1 MRLPDKSSGSASPR
15 FSRHNLIRAA
25 SSLPMMI
32 RASEPPMKLR
42 LPMES
47 ANLRVCLFTEL
58 SYPRVFAM
66 LNIASY
72 QQFLLIKRRED
83 AVNKNY

>member
-1 MRLPDKSSGSASPR
+1 MT
-15 FSRHNLIRAA
+15 
-25 SSLPMMI
+25 I

-42 LPMES
+42 LLMES
-47 ANLRVCLFTEL
+47 ANLKICLFIEL

-66 LNIASY
+66 LNAVLD

>member
-1 MRLPDKSSGSASPR
+1 
-15 FSRHNLIRAA
+15 
-25 SSLPMMI
+25 MI

-42 LPMES
+42 LLMES
-47 ANLRVCLFTEL
+47 ANLKICLFIEL

-66 LNIASY
+66 LNVVPY
-72 QQFLLIKRRED
+72 QQFLLIKQRAN

>member
-1 MRLPDKSSGSASPR
+1 
-15 FSRHNLIRAA
+15 
-25 SSLPMMI
+25 MMI

-47 ANLRVCLFTEL
+47 ANLKICLFIER

-66 LNIASY
+66 LNVVPY
-72 QQFLLIKRRED
+72 QQFLLIRQRENT
-83 AVNKNY
+83 VNKNY

>member
-1 MRLPDKSSGSASPR
+1 
-15 FSRHNLIRAA
+15 
-25 SSLPMMI
+25 MMI

-42 LPMES
+42 LLMES
-47 ANLRVCLFTEL
+47 ANLKICLFIEL

-66 LNIASY
+66 LNVLY
-72 QQFLLIKRRED
+72 QQFLLIQQREN